1 MGTKIFTGRPCP
13 RLTSGRWLHG
23 RLGADRVD
31 RGATAAEY
39 ALMVGL
45 IVVVIVT
52 AVATFGENVSALFI
66 VPAGTF

>member
-1 MGTKIFTGRPCP
+1 MGTKIFTGRPWP
-13 RLTSGRWLHG
+13 RRTSGRWLHC
-23 RLGADRVD
+23 RLGGIRVD

-39 ALMVGL
+39 ALMVSL
-45 IVVVIVT
+45 IVVVIAA